1 MKSKRSL
8 FVGACLLVLTT
19 GAIAILGH
27 GPSETLETA
36 FRRWGWPIYDSWQ
49 RASARPAPNDLAVIL
64 ITQRSLDEFRD
75 NPDLKLGWPWPR
87 EVYGA
92 MVDTAGKLDAKTVVF
107 DLVYDSPSTY
117 GKSDD
122 ESFNQALGRFLSK
135 PGREIVFP
143 APTAAAFQK
152 PNPTILGELDSKLRY
167 GAVNLPVEDDGV
179 YRRVPRHFVA
189 PDGKVYPPLGLAPF
203 RSDRPLEKGLQAAS
217 TSKTDDLIWLRFYE
231 MDSTPVVDASEVF
244 RLYQHEF
251 HGGPLD
257 EETKRAA
264 EVLKGKHWMIG
275 LAAAGLYD
283 LRPLPTDARAP
294 GVILHATTFLNE
306 STRSVKEASPELE
319 FIVHFF
325 WGSVLVFLALLA
337 TRPGPALIG
346 AVSVLFI
353 ALPLTSRLF
362 WLFEVWFNPLPG
374 MLGLGLMLA
383 AFLFYRFQTEWR
395 ERERLAKSIENSMSS
410 SMVKMIRS
418 GELKLARFGERRT
431 ISILFS
437 DLSGFTSLAEQTDPA
452 RLVEIL
458 NLYLDECVDLVF
470 LHEGYVDKFIGDA
483 IMALWG
489 APVLGQTDH
498 AKRALRA
505 ALDYEGAVRRF
516 NEKARANYGFEK
528 DLFTARVGLHSGPA
542 IVGNIGSHS
551 RYNYT
556 AIGDSVNLASRLEG
570 LGKYYDVTLL
580 ISEEALREAD
590 ALTSSEVYLIDRVA
604 VKGRSQAVVVYGR
617 TEGIPADQI
626 ASYKLAFEY
635 YQKREWKKATEALGQ
650 VTQVPPARI
659 LLERCQEAIARGEV
673 EQPLKQLKN
682 GVWYHDEK

>member
-8 FVGACLLVLTT
+8 FVGACLLVLAA
-19 GAIAILGH
+19 GAMSSLGR
-27 GPSETLETA
+27 GSLGAT

-49 RASARPAPNDLAVIL
+49 RFYAKPAPKDLAVIL

-92 MVDTAGKLDAKTVVF
+92 MVDTAGKLDAKSIVF
-107 DLVYDSPSTY
+107 DLVYDSPSVY

-122 ESFNQALGRFLSK
+122 ESFSQALGRFLAI
-135 PGREIVFP
+135 PGRSIVFP
-143 APTAAAFQK
+143 APTVPAFQK
-152 PNPTILGELDSKLRY
+152 PNPTILGDLDSKLRY

-179 YRRVPRHFVA
+179 YRRVPSAFVA
-189 PDGKVYPPLGLAPF
+189 PDGRVYPALGSAAILEAPV
-203 RSDRPLEKGLQAAS
+203 SAS
-217 TSKTDDLIWLRFYE
+217 ASEDLKWLRFYS
-231 MDSTPVVDASEVF
+231 MDSIPTVDASEVF

-251 HGGPLD
+251 HKGPLD
-257 EETKRAA
+257 DETKRAA
-264 EVLKGKHWMIG
+264 ETLRNKHWMIG

-294 GVILHATTFLNE
+294 GVFLHATSFLGE
-306 STRSVKEASPELE
+306 SAPPLSEASWKIAISVFLS
-319 FIVHFF
+319 
-325 WGSVLVFLALLA
+325 WGMVLVCLSLMA
-337 TRPGPALIG
+337 TRPGPALLG
-346 AVSVLFI
+346 AVATLFLG
-353 ALPLTSRLF
+353 LPLTSWALWPLGV
-362 WLFEVWFNPLPG
+362 WLNPLPT
-374 MLGLGLMLA
+374 MLGLGVMLA

-410 SMVKMIRS
+410 SMVRMIRS
-418 GELKLARFGERRT
+418 GELQLARFGERRT

-437 DLSGFTSLAEQTDPA
+437 DLSGFTSLSEQTDPA

-505 ALDYEGAVRRF
+505 ALDYEEAVRRF
-516 NEKARANYGFEK
+516 NRKAREIYGFDR
-528 DLFTARVGLHSGPA
+528 DLFIARVGLHSGPA
-542 IVGNIGSHS
+542 IVGNIGSRS
-551 RYNYT
+551 RHNYT

-580 ISEEALREAD
+580 ISEDALREAG
-590 ALTSSEVYLIDRVA
+590 ALDSKELYLIDRVA
-604 VKGRSQAVVVYGR
+604 VKGRSSAIAIYGCTR
-617 TEGIPADQI
+617 GIPEEQI
-626 ASYKLAFEY
+626 ALYRFAFES
-635 YQKREWKKATEALGQ
+635 YQKQEWKKAAEALAQ
-650 VTQVPPARI
+650 ASRVPPSQI
-659 LLERCQEAIARGEV
+659 LLERCQRALAHGEV
-673 EQPLKQLKN
+673 DQPLRQLKN
-682 GVWYHDEK
+682 GVWHHDEK